1 VIQTI
6 GEQEVDARMTQVE
19 RQGKN
24 GEGKAR
30 HSEDASSGDCCV
42 SNWLRWII
50 FDGSRKVLIGIL
62 HCLEGGEV
70 DEEDPSPDTW
80 VEWLRWEGPYGA
92 CCRKV

>member
-1 VIQTI
+1 
-6 GEQEVDARMTQVE
+6 MTRVE
-19 RQGKN
+19 RQEKN
-24 GEGKAR
+24 DEGKAR

-42 SNWLRWII
+42 CNWLRWII

-62 HCLEGGEV
+62 HGLEGG
-70 DEEDPSPDTW
+70 EEDPSPDTW